1 MIELICNPIA
11 GNGSAKAA
19 VERAVQKLNELGI
32 AYQLHYTERSRHAT
46 EIAEQAA
53 LRGAEKV
60 ISFGGDGT
68 VTEVANGLKNT
79 NTALAI
85 VPCGT
90 GNDFAKAVNIPKDL
104 DRSLDIALNTPARP
118 VDFGMINDELFM
130 NICGTGF
137 DVMVLDYADQVKKY
151 VKGIWPYLYG
161 VIRTIFKFKPSTTK
175 VEVDGQLFEKA
186 MLICCVGNGQFF
198 GGGIPIIPYS
208 NAADSMLEVLM
219 VDAISRWKMPF
230 YLLPLLKGTLYQKK
244 VSHPMQAKHVVI
256 EKKGMRVNIDGE
268 IRMMNK
274 ADITI
279 FSDQLL
285 LCW

>member
-32 AYQLHYTERSRHAT
+32 AYQLHYTEHSRHAT

-244 VSHPMQAKHVVI
+244 VSHPLQAKHVVI

-268 IRMMNK
+268 IRTVDK